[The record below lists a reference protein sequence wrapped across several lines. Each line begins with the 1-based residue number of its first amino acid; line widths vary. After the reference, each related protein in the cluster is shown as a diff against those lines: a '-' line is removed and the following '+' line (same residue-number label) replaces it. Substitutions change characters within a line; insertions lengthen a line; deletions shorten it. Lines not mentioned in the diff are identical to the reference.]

1 MIYSVPY
8 VLLIIFYG
16 ILAIYYQG
24 QRDETIKLYTRV
36 VCAAV
41 LIFFFG
47 LRGFTCDDWINY
59 YPAFQKCTY
68 EDVNINIFAF
78 RNIQWHME
86 PGFTLLMCVCKSI
99 VPNFHFFVFVC
110 TCINTALLFCFFRK
124 RVENIPLAIVLY
136 LCFYGYLM
144 STNLMR
150 NSIAILIFVNA
161 VSFIESRKALP
172 YFALCV
178 LALSFHISSL
188 LYFPLFFIFNI
199 KTNKWIYLS
208 LFIVG
213 NVVFLFHI
221 PVFLKIAAMLL
232 GDTDGKL
239 QVMVESYTSGNL
251 AEAKAISIGYM
262 ERLFT
267 GILVFCYYESLI
279 LMRKEN
285 IIFINSFL
293 TYILLSF
300 FLSEFGELSLRT
312 SSLFSFAYWILWGD
326 LIRCFSIENN
336 RKLFMGFMTIYCI
349 LKMIGTTNMITSEY
363 DNVLFGAKSYE
374 ERLYIHNRYSK
385 N

>member
-16 ILAIYYQG
+16 ILAVYYQG
-24 QRDETIKLYTRV
+24 QKEENIKLRIRI
-36 VCAAV
+36 VCATV
-41 LIFFFG
+41 LILFFG
-47 LRGFTCDDWINY
+47 FRGFICDDWINY

-68 EDVNINIFAF
+68 ADVNVNIFAYK
-78 RNIQWHME
+78 NIQWHME

-110 TCINTALLFCFFRK
+110 TCVNTALLFLFFRN
-124 RVENIPLAIVLY
+124 RIENIPLAIILY

-150 NSIAILIFVNA
+150 NAIAILIFINA
-161 VSFIESRKALP
+161 IKFIESRKPLP
-172 YFALCV
+172 YFALCT

-188 LYFPLFFIFNI
+188 LYFPLFFIYNI
-199 KTNKWIYLS
+199 KTNKWIFLS
-208 LFIVG
+208 LFIIG

-221 PVFLKIAAMLL
+221 PIFLKIAAILM
-232 GDTDGKL
+232 GDSDGRL
-239 QVMVESYTSGNL
+239 QAMVESYTSGNL
-251 AEAKAISIGYM
+251 AEAKTISIGYL
-262 ERLFT
+262 ERVFT
-267 GILVFCYYESLI
+267 GILVFCYYESLV

-285 IIFINSFL
+285 VIFINAFL

-300 FLSEFGELSLRT
+300 FLSEFGELSLRI
-312 SSLFSFAYWILWGD
+312 SNLFSFAYWILWGD
-326 LIRCFSIENN
+326 LLHCFSIEHN
-336 RKLFMGFMTIYCI
+336 RKLFLIFMTFYCI